1 MLGNCEKM
9 VVISSTTNEWPQNHN
24 HHIDEKNLMSSA
36 NRLHMEN
43 PAGQTHHQEQQQQA
57 QQQQQ
62 PPLKCP
68 RCDSSNTKFCYYNN
82 YSLSQPRHFCKA
94 CKRYWTR
101 GGTLR
106 NVPVGGGC
114 RKNKRVKRPSSSSSI
129 DGASS
134 TPSSNPN
141 TAPTQ
146 QPQIDISSTSNH
158 INPLFYNLHTNPSD
172 LNLQQ
177 PFSRFNSR
185 DNNVSGYDLQPQLN
199 ALGLGFSSGIMLS
212 DDYRNGFNPITKQI
226 QDVVNS
232 NSLLSSYPNYGSSSS
247 TTTTSPSMASLLAS
261 SFHQQKFMNGG
272 VKSSS
277 QAPNHFNVLA
287 SFEDLQMAANGTEA
301 RINMKQVKAEEGH
314 HHQNRNM
321 GWNNVPCQNQMEQIG
336 LSDPSS
342 LFWNATSVG
351 AWHNDPAN
359 NIGSSVTSL
368 I

>member
-1 MLGNCEKM
+1 MA
-9 VVISSTTNEWPQNHN
+9 ST
-24 HHIDEKNLMSSA
+24 
-36 NRLHMEN
+36 NRLMEK
-43 PAGQTHHQEQQQQA
+43 PAGHQEQIQ

-114 RKNKRVKRPSSSSSI
+114 RKNKRVKRPASSV

-134 TPSSNPN
+134 TPSPNPN
-141 TAPTQ
+141 PPTQ
-146 QPQIDISSTSNH
+146 SQIDISSTSNH
-158 INPLFYNLHTNPSD
+158 MNPMFYNLPTNPSD
-172 LNLQQ
+172 LNL

-185 DNNVSGYDLQPQLN
+185 VSSTVDTVSGYDLQPQLS
-199 ALGLGFSSGIMLS
+199 ALGLGFSSGIMSS
-212 DDYRNGFNPITKQI
+212 DAGDSNYRSGFNPITKQI
-226 QDVVNS
+226 QDVVTS
-232 NSLLSSYPNYGSSSS
+232 NSFLSSYPTFGSSSS
-247 TTTTSPSMASLLAS
+247 TATTPTMASLLAS

-272 VKSSS
+272 MKSS
-277 QAPNHFNVLA
+277 QAPNHFNALA
-287 SFEDLQMAANGTEA
+287 SFEDLQMAANGEA
-301 RINMKQVKAEEGH
+301 RITMKQVKPEEG
-314 HHQNRNM
+314 QNRM
-321 GWNNVPCQNQMEQIG
+321 DWNVPCQNQMEQIG
-336 LSDPSS
+336 LSDPS
-342 LFWNATSVG
+342 LYWNTTSVG
-351 AWHNDPAN
+351 AWHDPA